1 MKLMKWQRHPPERN
15 IACLYAAVIAGCF
28 LLPVAAPAAAAPP
41 WQSLHFQ
48 QDSPLGGVTAEL
60 ALQPVP
66 TARGSCHWRLQV
78 NASLGRH
85 NREQVTLLLASP
97 RGNILA
103 KQRYSEGRLNRR
115 FKSFDYAGGNILR
128 QRREPAAGEH
138 RLPHQQWSETSTE
151 SLALPELDAPLLTP
165 YALPLLATAG
175 ELTAVGN
182 SLTIYLHTDHNFYR
196 ATLSNRGRQSVA
208 VRYRL
213 QGEGGQ
219 LVDETVSADRIELQ
233 VAPVRQPEQN
243 DFELMGL
250 RDQVYFLVDRE
261 TRLPLRISG
270 RIPHFGE
277 THIDLSG
284 ASL

>member
-1 MKLMKWQRHPPERN
+1 MKLMKWQRHLPERN
-15 IACLYAAVIAGCF
+15 IACLCAAVVVSCW
-28 LLPVAAPAAAAPP
+28 LLPMAAPATAAPP
-41 WQSLHFQ
+41 WQTLHYHQ
-48 QDSPLGGVTAEL
+48 ASPLGGVTAEL
-60 ALQPVP
+60 ALQPVR
-66 TARGSCHWRLQV
+66 TARGSCHWQLQV
-78 NASLGRH
+78 DASLGRH

-115 FKSFDYAGGNILR
+115 FKSFDYAGENILR
-128 QRREPAAGEH
+128 QRREPAQGEH
-138 RLPHQQWSETSTE
+138 RLPHQQWSDTSSE
-151 SLALPELDAPLLTP
+151 SLALPEMDAPLLTP
-165 YALPLLATAG
+165 YALLLLATAG
-175 ELTAVGN
+175 ELTAVDN
-182 SLTIYLHTDHNFYR
+182 SLTVYLHTDHNFYR
-196 ATLSNRGRQSVA
+196 ATLRNQGQQPVA

-219 LVDETVSADRIELQ
+219 LVEGTVSADHIELQ
-233 VAPVRQPEQN
+233 VVPVRQPEQN

-270 RIPHFGE
+270 RVPHFGE